1 MPSFFFLL
9 SKKEK
14 RKNENGRT
22 SKNHSLRLSLF
33 PLFNSHSNSLLSL
46 ALSRAKQ
53 EAMEDRKKLPM
64 KYVYVSPRI
73 RWALGK
79 KALNAVAGDDR
90 RNRMRDGRSPT
101 AAATMLALTPRML
114 LLPFAVRSCRPLLEE
129 PTRVPS
135 CTERTESC

>member
-1 MPSFFFLL
+1 MEEECRVFFFLL

-33 PLFNSHSNSLLSL
+33 PLFNSHSISLLSL

-53 EAMEDRKKLPM
+53 EAMEERKKLPM

-73 RWALGK
+73 R
-79 KALNAVAGDDR
+79 
-90 RNRMRDGRSPT
+90 
-101 AAATMLALTPRML
+101 
-114 LLPFAVRSCRPLLEE
+114 
-129 PTRVPS
+129 
-135 CTERTESC
+135 